1 MKTIFFDIDSQLDF
15 LYPAGALYVPG
26 AERIVPAIA
35 RLNRYAAAHGIPV
48 ISTVDAHTENDP
60 EFQYWPPHCVAGTM
74 GQHKAE
80 ATLLEKRV
88 VVPNRDCELAIDGA
102 QQIIIEKQHVD
113 VFTAPNLARVVEQ
126 LAADRFVVYGV
137 VTEICVLFAA
147 RGLLKYGKPMTI
159 VTDAIAPAAEAP
171 NARSRRFSPPAA
183 SWRSLRNQGLRVAP
197 SEPARSLPSCPTMDY
212 EVHRHRSSRGRRKFC
227 SSPKARRPFRGRA
240 KC

>member
-48 ISTVDAHTENDP
+48 ISTTDAHAENDA
-60 EFQYWPPHCVAGTM
+60 EFRDWPPHCVAGTT

-88 VVPNRDCELAIDGA
+88 VVPNRECDLALEGA
-102 QQIIIEKQHVD
+102 QQIIVEKQNVD
-113 VFTAPNLARVVEQ
+113 AFTVPNLSRILEY

-147 RGLLKYGKPMTI
+147 RGLLKYGKPVTV
-159 VTDAIAPAAEAP
+159 VTDASRALTPDASARALEEIRAAGGTLALSSEIA
-171 NARSRRFSPPAA
+171 R
-183 SWRSLRNQGLRVAP
+183 
-197 SEPARSLPSCPTMDY
+197 
-212 EVHRHRSSRGRRKFC
+212 
-227 SSPKARRPFRGRA
+227 
-240 KC
+240 